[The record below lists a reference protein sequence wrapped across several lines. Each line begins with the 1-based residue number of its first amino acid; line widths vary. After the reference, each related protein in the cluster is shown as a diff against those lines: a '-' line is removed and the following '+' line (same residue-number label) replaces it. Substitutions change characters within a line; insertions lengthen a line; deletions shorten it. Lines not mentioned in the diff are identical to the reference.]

1 MLWTL
6 CIISKGV
13 PGPIPQAL
21 PAAISDLSIICEHAG
36 DEGYVASRGWGEA
49 GGIVPGGETY
59 RLGQIFIRLDI
70 Y

>member
-1 MLWTL
+1 MVWTL

-21 PAAISDLSIICEHAG
+21 PAGISVFHDHSIICEAG
-36 DEGYVASRGWGEA
+36 GEGCLASRGGGEA
-49 GGIVPGGETY
+49 GGIVPGGQTY
-59 RLGQIFIRLDI
+59 GLEHIF